1 MADRNEDIKDD
12 PFDIRD
18 ESMEIDD
25 AVLGDENLDPPIDT
39 ASDEDADNWQ
49 SAIVAQAI
57 ERKLPQELI
66 EKLKGQNAVDEIISA
81 IANKVQQ
88 TPIVREEQAR
98 PARIEQDETLDLD
111 IDEATAFDPD
121 AVRAMKKM
129 QGHFENRIK
138 QLEGRL
144 RGAEDADESA
154 KVSSFVDSLGT
165 EWNSVFG
172 TKDKPNAENIRKLQD
187 AVETIRAGFTARHKR
202 IPSQEDLVRM
212 ALSAEFADK
221 HQEVARNQIASK
233 VAKRASQFV
242 SRPGTRTAK
251 SANPRM
257 RAAQGVAD
265 WFRSKGI
272 DPYAGGNDN
281 FE

>member
-1 MADRNEDIKDD
+1 MADKNEDIIDD

-25 AVLGDENLDPPIDT
+25 AVLGDGNESDPVEID
-39 ASDEDADNWQ
+39 EEPGVENWQ
-49 SAIVAQAI
+49 SQIIQKAV
-57 ERKLPQELI
+57 ERKLPADVI
-66 EKLKGQNAVDEIISA
+66 EKLKSTSAVDEILSA
-81 IANKVQQ
+81 IAGSVQK
-88 TPIVREEQAR
+88 TPIISEKE
-98 PARIEQDETLDLD
+98 PEPEPGDEGFDLE

-121 AVRAMKKM
+121 AARAMKKM
-129 QGHFENRIK
+129 QKYFEDKIK
-138 QLEGRL
+138 RLEGKV
-144 RGAEDADESA
+144 RGAESAEDSA
-154 KVSSFVDSLGT
+154 KVQTFVDSLGT

-172 TKDKPNAENIRKLQD
+172 TKDKPNIQNVRKLQD
-187 AVETIRAGFTARHKR
+187 AVETIRAGYTARHKR
-202 IPSQEDLVRM
+202 IPSQEELVRM

-272 DPYAGGNDN
+272 DPYSAANDS